1 MALLLFISL
10 KKAMT
15 FLIFFILLQ
24 QVENNLIY
32 PRVVGR
38 RTGLPG
44 LWVLASVT
52 VGGGLGGIVGMVLSV
67 PTATF
72 LYVLL
77 GRGVA
82 RREKDFE
89 AQEKAEKQRDTK
101 EK

>member
-1 MALLLFISL
+1 M
-10 KKAMT
+10 
-15 FLIFFILLQ
+15 
-24 QVENNLIY
+24 
-32 PRVVGR
+32 GR

-89 AQEKAEKQRDTK
+89 AQEKAEKPAGYQRK
-101 EK
+101 MKNAGQKGKSGI

>member
-1 MALLLFISL
+1 M
-10 KKAMT
+10 
-15 FLIFFILLQ
+15 
-24 QVENNLIY
+24 
-32 PRVVGR
+32 
-38 RTGLPG
+38 
-44 LWVLASVT
+44 T